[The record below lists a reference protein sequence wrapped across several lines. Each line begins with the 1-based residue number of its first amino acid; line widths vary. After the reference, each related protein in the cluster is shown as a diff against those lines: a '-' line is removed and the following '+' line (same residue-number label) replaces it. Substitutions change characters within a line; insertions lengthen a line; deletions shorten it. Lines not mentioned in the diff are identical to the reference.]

1 MMAEAD
7 KPLRI
12 AEVTEMSE
20 DVAELL
26 RIPPEVTAKYGGRG
40 KGGGPNLYAMMAHN
54 PGLLKLFKPLSSF
67 FGLHGLLSPRDREIA
82 ILRIAWLNQLPF
94 VWGEHV
100 RLGHE
105 QGGLTTEEV
114 ERITEGSGAPGW
126 SEHERAILS
135 AVEEL
140 KAGSDIADATWAVLA
155 RSWSEGQLVELP
167 LMIGQYQTLGY
178 AQKVLRYPL
187 WEGNPGLSAR

>member
-1 MMAEAD
+1 MMAQD

-12 AEVTEMSE
+12 EEVTELDE
-20 DVAELL
+20 ELRELL
-26 RIPPEVTAKYGGRG
+26 YISPEVIAKYGGRG
-40 KGGGPNLYAMMAHN
+40 GKSGPNLYAMMAHN
-54 PGLLKLFKPLSSF
+54 PGVTKLFKPLSSF
-67 FGLHGLLSPRDREIA
+67 FGMHGLLPARDREIA

-100 RLGHE
+100 RLAHDPV
-105 QGGLTTEEV
+105 GLTTEEI
-114 ERITEGSGAPGW
+114 ERITEGSGAAGW
-126 SEHERAILS
+126 SDHDRAVLS

-140 KAGSDIADATWAVLA
+140 KAQSDIADDTWAVLS
-155 RSWSEGQLVELP
+155 RTWNDGQLVELP
-167 LMIGQYQTLGY
+167 LLVGQYQMLGY